1 MKHIWRAMRY
11 LKPYWLYAVGVLLAL
26 LVSTGAMLLIPT
38 LGQRVVD
45 EGIAQRDL
53 SLVVRLAL
61 AMVGTAILRGVLQF
75 VQGAGAARM
84 AQGIAFDMRNDLYAK
99 IQSLSFSYHDKA
111 QTGQLMTR
119 VTSDVDRVQ
128 RFVARGAI
136 QFLSA
141 LGMMGGALALMFS
154 MNARLSIIMVVVI
167 PLTLTVVSVFARVAF
182 PLFRQV
188 QERLAALNTVLQ
200 ENLAGIRVIK
210 AFVREPYECSRF
222 GAANEQLYDINIR
235 VNNIMSM
242 GFPTIF
248 AIANGATLMVYWLGG
263 RQVIG
268 GDLLVGELMAFAYYV
283 MLAFFPV
290 LQLGMIVAMLSQAG
304 ASSERI
310 FDILDA
316 QSEVVERPDAKELP
330 TVQGDVVFHDV
341 TFRYFELGEPVLKN
355 VSFTAEPGQ
364 TIALLGATGSGK
376 STVIN
381 LIPRFYD
388 VREGM
393 VTIDG
398 YDVRDV
404 TLESLRD
411 QIGIVL
417 QETTLFEGT
426 IRENVAF
433 GRPDAPLEEVI
444 EAAKAAEAH
453 DFITSFT
460 DGYDTRVGERGV
472 TLSGGQK
479 QRVAIAR
486 ALLRDPHILILDDA
500 TSSVD
505 LVTEY
510 RIQKA
515 LDRLMAG
522 RTSFVIAQRV
532 ATVLNADLI
541 LVLDKGEVVARGTH
555 EELMESSEIYADI
568 YSSQLQE
575 PEPQPGSEPL
585 PEAAP

>member
-1 MKHIWRAMRY
+1 VKHIWRSMRY
-11 LKPYWLYAVGVLLAL
+11 LKAYWLYAVGTIVAL
-26 LVSTGAMLLIPT
+26 LVSTGALLVIPT
-38 LGQRVVD
+38 LAQRVVD
-45 EGIAQRDL
+45 LGIVARDL
-53 SLVVRLAL
+53 DVVIGLAL
-61 AMVGTAILRGVLQF
+61 AMVGAAVLRAIFEFAQRALSARTAH
-75 VQGAGAARM
+75 
-84 AQGIAFDMRNDLYAK
+84 GIAFDMRNDLYIK

-111 QTGQLMTR
+111 QTGQLLTR
-119 VTSDVDRVQ
+119 ATSDVDRVQ

-136 QFLSA
+136 QFFSA
-141 LGMMGGALALMFS
+141 LAMMGGALALIIS
-154 MNARLSIIMVVVI
+154 VNARLSLIMVVVI
-167 PLTLTVVSVFARVAF
+167 PLTLAIFGVFARVAM

-200 ENLAGIRVIK
+200 ENLAGVRVVK
-210 AFVREPYECSRF
+210 AFAREAYEGERF
-222 GAANEQLYDINIR
+222 AAANEQLYDINIR
-235 VNNIMSM
+235 VNNIMSL

-248 AIANGATLMVYWLGG
+248 SIVNGATLAVYWLGG

-268 GDLLVGELMAFAYYV
+268 GTLTVGELLAFASYV
-283 MLAFFPV
+283 SMAFFPV
-290 LQLGMIVAMLSQAG
+290 LQLGMIVAMVSQAA

-316 QSEVVERPDAKELP
+316 QSEVVERADARELP
-330 TVQGDVVFHDV
+330 PVKGEVAFQSV
-341 TFRYFELGEPVLKN
+341 TFRYFEGGEPVLKD
-355 VSFTAEPGQ
+355 VSFVAHPGQ

-376 STVIN
+376 STIIN

-388 VREGM
+388 VREGS

-398 YDVRDV
+398 HDVRDV

-426 IRENVAF
+426 IRDNVAF
-433 GRPDAPLEEVI
+433 GRPDAPLEDVI
-444 EAAKAAEAH
+444 AAAKAAEAH
-453 DFITSFT
+453 DFIMSFA
-460 DGYDTRVGERGV
+460 DGYQTRVGERGV

-479 QRVAIAR
+479 QRIAIAR
-486 ALLRDPHILILDDA
+486 ALLRDPRVLILDDA

-505 LVTEY
+505 LATEY

-532 ATVLNADLI
+532 ATVLNADQI

-555 EELMESSEIYADI
+555 EELMETSEIYAEI
-568 YSSQLQE
+568 YDSQLQE
-575 PEPQPGSEPL
+575 PEPVPGAESLSEVTP
-585 PEAAP
+585 